1 MKYLKLMR
9 VKHYLKNVLVALPVI
24 FAGVALHP
32 VNIFKTLIAFIT
44 FSLTSSII
52 YIIND
57 IRDVE
62 KDKKHPVKK
71 KRPIASGEVSIK
83 AAVILAI
90 LLFVATIAILY
101 FSGLLFNYGVLVL
114 LVYFVL
120 NLGYSFGLK
129 DIPLVD
135 ITILASGFV
144 LRALYGGLLLNI
156 DLSNWLFL
164 TVLSGSFYMALGKR
178 RNELIKLEGKET
190 RKVLKYYTKEF
201 LDKNMYMFL
210 SLSIVFYSLW
220 STLGVDNRFFKF
232 SSILV
237 ILILMKYSLNVE
249 QDSLGDPIEVIL
261 GDKILIILAFIYA
274 AYCFSVLYFL

>member
-9 VKHYLKNVLVALPVI
+9 VNHYLKNVLVALPVI

-32 VNIFKTLIAFIT
+32 TNILKTLIAFIT

-62 KDKKHPVKK
+62 KDRKHPVKK

-101 FSGLLFNYGVLVL
+101 FSNLLFNYGVIVL
-114 LVYFVL
+114 LIYFVL

>member
-32 VNIFKTLIAFIT
+32 TNILKTLIAFIT

-274 AYCFSVLYFL
+274 AYCFAVLYI

>member
-24 FAGVALHP
+24 FAGVAFHP

-62 KDKKHPVKK
+62 KDRKHPVKK

-101 FSGLLFNYGVLVL
+101 FSDLLFNYGVIVL

-274 AYCFSVLYFL
+274 AYCFAVLYI

>member
-32 VNIFKTLIAFIT
+32 TNILKTLIAFIT

-62 KDKKHPVKK
+62 KDRKHPVKK

-101 FSGLLFNYGVLVL
+101 FSNLLFNYGVIVL
-114 LVYFVL
+114 LIYFVL

-274 AYCFSVLYFL
+274 AYCFAVLYI

>member
-1 MKYLKLMR
+1 MR

-24 FAGVALHP
+24 FAGVALQP
-32 VNIFKTLIAFIT
+32 TNILKTLIAFIT

-101 FSGLLFNYGVLVL
+101 FSDLLFNYGVIVL

-274 AYCFSVLYFL
+274 AYCFAVLYI

>member
-57 IRDVE
+57 IRDGE
-62 KDKKHPVKK
+62 KDRKHPVKK

-101 FSGLLFNYGVLVL
+101 FSNLLFNYGVIVL

-274 AYCFSVLYFL
+274 AYCFAVLYI

>member
-62 KDKKHPVKK
+62 KDRKHPVKK

-101 FSGLLFNYGVLVL
+101 FSDLLFNYGVIVL

-261 GDKILIILAFIYA
+261 SDKVLIMLGIIYA
-274 AYCFSVLYFL
+274 IFCFAILYI

>member
-62 KDKKHPVKK
+62 KDRKHPVKK

-83 AAVILAI
+83 AAVILAL

-101 FSGLLFNYGVLVL
+101 FSNLLFNYGVIVL

-274 AYCFSVLYFL
+274 AYCFAVLYI

>member
-62 KDKKHPVKK
+62 KDRKHPVKK

-274 AYCFSVLYFL
+274 AYCFAVLYI

>member
-1 MKYLKLMR
+1 MKYLRLLR

-24 FAGVALHP
+24 FAGVALKP
-32 VNIFKTLIAFIT
+32 TNILKTIIAFLT
-44 FSLTSSII
+44 FSLISSII
-52 YIIND
+52 YIVND

-62 KDKKHPVKK
+62 KDRNHPVKK
-71 KRPIASGEVSIK
+71 KRPIASGEVPIK
-83 AAVILAI
+83 TAIVIAVILLI
-90 LLFVATIAILY
+90 LVIGILY
-101 FSGLLFNYGVLVL
+101 IFNLLFNYGVLVL
-114 LVYFVL
+114 LIYLIL
-120 NLGYSFGLK
+120 NIAYSFGLK
-129 DIPLVD
+129 DVPLVD

-144 LRALYGGLLLNI
+144 LRVLYGGLLLGI

-164 TVLSGSFYMALGKR
+164 TVLSASFYMALGKR
-178 RNELIKLEGKET
+178 RNELIKLNGQET

-261 GDKILIILAFIYA
+261 GDTTLIILGVIYA
-274 AYCFSVLYFL
+274 IYCLTVLYI

>member
-274 AYCFSVLYFL
+274 AYCFAVLYI

>member
-32 VNIFKTLIAFIT
+32 TNILKTLIAFIT

-62 KDKKHPVKK
+62 KDRKHPVKK

-101 FSGLLFNYGVLVL
+101 FSNLLFNYGVIVL

-237 ILILMKYSLNVE
+237 ILIVMKYSLNVE

-261 GDKILIILAFIYA
+261 GDKILIILAFVYA
-274 AYCFSVLYFL
+274 AYCFAVLYI

>member
-32 VNIFKTLIAFIT
+32 VNIFKTIIAFIT

-62 KDKKHPVKK
+62 KDRKHPVKK

-90 LLFVATIAILY
+90 LLFIATIAILY
-101 FSGLLFNYGVLVL
+101 FSGLLFNYGVIVL

-232 SSILV
+232 SSILL

>member
-57 IRDVE
+57 IRDGE
-62 KDKKHPVKK
+62 KDRKHPVKK

-101 FSGLLFNYGVLVL
+101 FSNLLFNYGVLVL

-274 AYCFSVLYFL
+274 AYCFAVLYI

>member
-62 KDKKHPVKK
+62 KDRKHPVKK

-101 FSGLLFNYGVLVL
+101 LSDLLFNYGVLVL

-144 LRALYGGLLLNI
+144 LRVLYGGLLLNI

-274 AYCFSVLYFL
+274 VYCFAVLYI

>member
-32 VNIFKTLIAFIT
+32 TNILKTLIAFIT

-62 KDKKHPVKK
+62 KDRKHPVKK

-101 FSGLLFNYGVLVL
+101 FSNLLFNYGVIVL
-114 LVYFVL
+114 LVYFAL

-274 AYCFSVLYFL
+274 AYCFAVLYI

>member
-32 VNIFKTLIAFIT
+32 TNILKTLIAFIT

-62 KDKKHPVKK
+62 KDRKHPVKK
-71 KRPIASGEVSIK
+71 KRPLASGEVSIK

-101 FSGLLFNYGVLVL
+101 FSNLLFNYGVIVL

-274 AYCFSVLYFL
+274 AYCFAVLYI

>member
-24 FAGVALHP
+24 FAGVALQP
-32 VNIFKTLIAFIT
+32 TNIFKTLIAFIT

-62 KDKKHPVKK
+62 KDRKHPVKK

-101 FSGLLFNYGVLVL
+101 FSNLLFNYGVIVL
-114 LVYFVL
+114 LVYFLL

-144 LRALYGGLLLNI
+144 LRTLYGGLLLNI

>member
-62 KDKKHPVKK
+62 KDRKHPVKK

-83 AAVILAI
+83 AAIILAI

-101 FSGLLFNYGVLVL
+101 FSGLLFNYGVIVL

-274 AYCFSVLYFL
+274 AYCFAVLYI

>member
-32 VNIFKTLIAFIT
+32 TNILKTLIAFIT

-62 KDKKHPVKK
+62 KDRKHPVKK

-101 FSGLLFNYGVLVL
+101 FSNLLFNYGVIVL

-274 AYCFSVLYFL
+274 AYCFAVLYI

>member
-24 FAGVALHP
+24 FAGVALQP
-32 VNIFKTLIAFIT
+32 TNILKTLIAFIT

-62 KDKKHPVKK
+62 KDRKHPVKK

-101 FSGLLFNYGVLVL
+101 FSNLLFNYGVLVL

-274 AYCFSVLYFL
+274 AYCFAVLYI

>member
-62 KDKKHPVKK
+62 KDRKHPVKK

-83 AAVILAI
+83 AAAILAI

-101 FSGLLFNYGVLVL
+101 FSNLLFNYGVIVL

-249 QDSLGDPIEVIL
+249 QDSLEDLINDIL
-261 GDKILIILAFIYA
+261 T
-274 AYCFSVLYFL
+274 VVN

>member
-62 KDKKHPVKK
+62 KDRKHPVKK

-83 AAVILAI
+83 AAAILAI

-101 FSGLLFNYGVLVL
+101 FSNLLFNYGVIVL

-274 AYCFSVLYFL
+274 AYCFSST

>member
-32 VNIFKTLIAFIT
+32 TNILKTLIAFIT

-190 RKVLKYYTKEF
+190 RKVLKYYTKEL

-274 AYCFSVLYFL
+274 AYCFAVLYI

>member
-32 VNIFKTLIAFIT
+32 TNILKTLIAFIT

-62 KDKKHPVKK
+62 KDRKHPVKK

-101 FSGLLFNYGVLVL
+101 FSNLLFNYGVIVL
-114 LVYFVL
+114 LVYFIL

-274 AYCFSVLYFL
+274 AYCFAVLYI

>member
-32 VNIFKTLIAFIT
+32 TNILKTLIAFIT

-62 KDKKHPVKK
+62 KDRKHPVKK

-101 FSGLLFNYGVLVL
+101 FSNLLFNYGVLVL

-274 AYCFSVLYFL
+274 AYCFAVLYI

>member
-62 KDKKHPVKK
+62 KDRKHPVKK

-101 FSGLLFNYGVLVL
+101 FSNLLFNYGVLVL

-156 DLSNWLFL
+156 DLS
-164 TVLSGSFYMALGKR
+164 
-178 RNELIKLEGKET
+178 
-190 RKVLKYYTKEF
+190 
-201 LDKNMYMFL
+201 
-210 SLSIVFYSLW
+210 
-220 STLGVDNRFFKF
+220 
-232 SSILV
+232 
-237 ILILMKYSLNVE
+237 
-249 QDSLGDPIEVIL
+249 
-261 GDKILIILAFIYA
+261 KID
-274 AYCFSVLYFL
+274 